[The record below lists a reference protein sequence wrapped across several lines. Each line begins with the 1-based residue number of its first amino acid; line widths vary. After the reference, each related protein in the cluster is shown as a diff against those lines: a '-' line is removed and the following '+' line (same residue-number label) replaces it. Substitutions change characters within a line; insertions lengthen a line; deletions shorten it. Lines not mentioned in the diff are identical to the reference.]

1 MRKISGLT
9 VGLIA
14 FAATGAAIV
23 VPVLGQPVATRTPS
37 GASAAQATPAPSL
50 VSPPAG

>member
-23 VPVLGQPVATRTPS
+23 VPVLGQPVSPRTPS
-37 GASAAQATPAPSL
+37 GASTAEAAPAPPL
-50 VSPPAG
+50 DTLTAG